1 MTSKRE
7 QKAADVAWAKQ
18 RALNYHKMIK
28 RIATDE
34 AFLFKIAGQTLQDL
48 SDGPLKIGDE
58 IGASL
63 LSVMGLRL
71 QQISK
76 RNKTLSAI
84 TVKRRR
90 LND

>member
-1 MTSKRE
+1 MTSKRK

-18 RALNYHKMIK
+18 RALNYHKMVK
-28 RIATDE
+28 RMATDE
-34 AFLFKIAGQTLQDL
+34 AFLFKIAGETLQDL
-48 SDGPLKIGDE
+48 SDGPMKIGDE

-63 LSVMGLRL
+63 LSVMGIRL
-71 QQISK
+71 QQISR
-76 RNKTLSAI
+76 RNKAPSAV